1 MASLGAAMDR
11 PDRQVEGPEED
22 PAWTRVVAEGVEAA
36 VPYRGSVDDLLH
48 QLVGG
53 LRSGLS
59 YSGANT
65 IRELQD
71 TAEFM
76 EMSQAGVAESRPHD
90 VEVL

>member
-1 MASLGAAMDR
+1 
-11 PDRQVEGPEED
+11 
-22 PAWTRVVAEGVEAA
+22 VVAEGVEAA

-59 YSGANT
+59 YGGARN
-65 IRELQD
+65 IEELRAN
-71 TAEFM
+71 AEFVPIT
-76 EMSQAGVAESRPHD
+76 QAGMTESRPHD

>member
-1 MASLGAAMDR
+1 MA
-11 PDRQVEGPEED
+11 
-22 PAWTRVVAEGVEAA
+22 AEGVEAA

-59 YSGANT
+59 YGGALT
-65 IRELQD
+65 IAELQAN
-71 TAEFM
+71 AEFM
-76 EMSQAGVAESRPHD
+76 QMSQAGVVESRPHD